1 MVIICLDPNLNNY
14 ILDDLELV
22 VTIVPLL
29 FLTLFGKRGILLFSP
44 VPLYCG
50 YFVPSHFH

>member
-22 VTIVPLL
+22 VTLVPLL
-29 FLTLFGKRGILLFSP
+29 FLTLFGKRGILT
-44 VPLYCG
+44 
-50 YFVPSHFH
+50 HFP